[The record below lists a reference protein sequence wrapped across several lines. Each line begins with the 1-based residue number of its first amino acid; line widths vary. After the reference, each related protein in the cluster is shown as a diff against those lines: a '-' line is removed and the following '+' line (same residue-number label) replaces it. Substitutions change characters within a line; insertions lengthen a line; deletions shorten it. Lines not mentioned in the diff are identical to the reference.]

1 MENLEKYL
9 LHYFGFETFRFN
21 QKQIIETILS
31 GNDTLALLPTG
42 GGKSIIYQLPALIS
56 EGVCLVISPLLALMK
71 DQVAQ
76 LETKGIPA
84 AYVSSELTMFQ
95 QQEQLE
101 KAQKQEVKLLYLS
114 PERTSNYH
122 FINALKYIKVSFIAV
137 DEAHCISEW
146 GNDFRPSY
154 LSISDFRMQFPKTPM
169 IALTATATK
178 KTKEDIVT
186 KLKLKNVTI
195 FQNSFIRDNLA
206 IQMVKTDD
214 KISMIIH
221 LLKKYQGSGLIYCRT
236 RKETEELY
244 KILKSKDL
252 FVDYF
257 HAGLSES
264 EKQKKQKN
272 WTASNFQTLICTNA
286 FGMGIDKSNVR
297 LVVHASPS
305 YSIENYYQE
314 IGRAGRDGIT
324 SATYLLWNENEISK
338 LKHQLINIQCTKSE
352 YSKVVQQLFSRN
364 FITEQDEFLFKTYPF
379 SLEKFEK
386 NLGVSN
392 RKIKTVLQFLE
403 NASLIRWEKNS
414 KNSRIKFTCH
424 PNQINYLNQ
433 LRYQIIEYFSRSIM
447 GVFSEE
453 ILFSEEELSKTFEVS
468 VESIQKELSQLQ
480 QENWI
485 EYIPSSAQSITFLK
499 PRKDDYW
506 INELWK
512 KFKTNQEN
520 NLFKYSELEYLITQN
535 RYCRTR
541 LILGYFDEKIKT
553 NCGICDVCLQ
563 KSSKNSQL
571 STLILK
577 YIKEKNRTLQEIIL
591 EFSNHDNDEIIETIQ
606 LLLSDEKI
614 KNSTYSTYCLNE

>member
-9 LHYFGFETFRFN
+9 QHYFGYDTFRFN
-21 QKQIIETILS
+21 QKQIIESILS
-31 GNDTLALLPTG
+31 ANDTLALLPTG

-56 EGVCLVISPLLALMK
+56 DGVCLVISPLLALMK

-76 LETKGIPA
+76 LEKKGIPA
-84 AYVSSELTMFQ
+84 AYVSSDLTMFQ

-114 PERTSNYH
+114 PERISNYH

-154 LSISDFRMQFPKTPM
+154 LSISDFRLQFPKTPI

-178 KTKEDIVT
+178 KTKEDIVA
-186 KLKLKNVTI
+186 KLKLKNVAI
-195 FQNSFIRDNLA
+195 FQNSFLRENLA
-206 IQMVKTDD
+206 IQMIKADD

-244 KILKSKDL
+244 KVLKSKDL

-257 HAGLSES
+257 HAGLSDF
-264 EKQKKQKN
+264 EKQKKQKS

-297 LVVHASPS
+297 LVVHASFS

-324 SATYLLWNENEISK
+324 SATYLLWSERELANYKN
-338 LKHQLINIQCTKSE
+338 QLINIQCNKSE
-352 YSKVVQQLFSRN
+352 YTKIVQQLFSRN
-364 FITEQDEFLFKTYPF
+364 FITEQDEFQVRTYPF
-379 SLEKFEK
+379 SLEKLQK
-386 NLGVSN
+386 NLGISS
-392 RKIKTVLQFLE
+392 RKVNAVLNFLE
-403 NASLIRWEKNS
+403 NASLLRWEKNLQH
-414 KNSRIKFTCH
+414 SRIKFTCN
-424 PNQINYLNQ
+424 PKQINYLNQ

-447 GVFSEE
+447 GAFSEE
-453 ILFSEEELSKTFEVS
+453 ILFSEEELSDTFSVS
-468 VESIQKELSQLQ
+468 LESIHQELFQLQ

-485 EYIPSSAQSITFLK
+485 EYTPASKQSLTFLK

-520 NLFKYSELEYLITQN
+520 NLFKFRELEYLITQN
-535 RYCRTR
+535 TYCRTR
-541 LILGYFDEKIKT
+541 LILGYFDEKTKI

-563 KSSKNSQL
+563 NSSINFQL
-571 STLILK
+571 STTILE
-577 YIKEKNRTLQEIIL
+577 YLKENNRTLQEIIL
-591 EFSNHDNDEIIETIQ
+591 EFSNHNKEEIIETIQ
-606 LLLSDEKI
+606 LLLSEEKI
-614 KNSTYSTYCLNE
+614 KNTSFSTYCIN

>member
-1 MENLEKYL
+1 VESLEKYL
-9 LHYFGFETFRFN
+9 HHYFGYETFRFN
-21 QKQIIETILS
+21 QKQIIENILS

-56 EGVCLVISPLLALMK
+56 DGVCLVISPLLALMK

-76 LETKGIPA
+76 LEKKGIPA
-84 AYVSSELTMFQ
+84 AYVSSDLTMFQ

-101 KAQKQEVKLLYLS
+101 KAQKQQVKLLYLS

-122 FINALKYIKVSFIAV
+122 FINALKYIKVSFIAI

-154 LSISDFRMQFPKTPM
+154 LSISDFRLQFPKIPM

-178 KTKEDIVT
+178 KTKDDIVT
-186 KLKLKNVTI
+186 KLKLKNVAI
-195 FQNSFIRDNLA
+195 FQNSFLRENLA
-206 IQMVKTDD
+206 IQMIKTDD
-214 KISMIIH
+214 KISMIVH

-244 KILKSKDL
+244 KVLKSKDL

-257 HAGLSES
+257 HAGLSDF

-297 LVVHASPS
+297 LVIHASPS

-314 IGRAGRDGIT
+314 IGRAGRDSIT
-324 SATYLLWNENEISK
+324 SATYLLWSENEMENYK
-338 LKHQLINIQCTKSE
+338 YQLINIQCSKNEYTKI
-352 YSKVVQQLFSRN
+352 VQQLFSRN
-364 FITEQDEFLFKTYPF
+364 FITEQEEFQIKTYPF
-379 SLEKFEK
+379 SIEKLQK
-386 NLGVSN
+386 NLGISS
-392 RKIKTVLQFLE
+392 RKINVVLRFLE
-403 NASLIRWEKNS
+403 NASLIRWEKNIQ
-414 KNSRIKFTCH
+414 NSRIKFTCH
-424 PNQINYLNQ
+424 PHQINYLNQ

-447 GVFSEE
+447 GAFSEE
-453 ILFSEEELSKTFEVS
+453 ITFSEQDLSNDFLVS
-468 VESIQKELSQLQ
+468 AESIHQELVQLH

-485 EYIPSSAQSITFLK
+485 EYLPASQQSITFLK

-506 INELWK
+506 ISEMWK
-512 KFKTNQEN
+512 KFKINQEN
-520 NLFKYSELEYLITQN
+520 NLFKFRELEYLITQN
-535 RYCRTR
+535 RHCRTR
-541 LILGYFDEKIKT
+541 LILGYFNEKTKE

-563 KSSKNSQL
+563 NSSINHHLSNS
-571 STLILK
+571 ILE
-577 YIKEKNRTLQEIIL
+577 YIKENNRTLQELIL
-591 EFSNHDNDEIIETIQ
+591 EFTNHSKEEIIETIQ
-606 LLLSDEKI
+606 LLLSEEKI
-614 KNSTYSTYCLNE
+614 KNTSFLTYCIN

>member
-1 MENLEKYL
+1 MESLEKYL
-9 LHYFGFETFRFN
+9 HHYFGYETFRFN
-21 QKQIIETILS
+21 QKQIIENILS

-56 EGVCLVISPLLALMK
+56 DGVCLVISPLLALMK

-76 LETKGIPA
+76 LEKKGIPA
-84 AYVSSELTMFQ
+84 AYVSSDLTMFQ

-101 KAQKQEVKLLYLS
+101 KAQKQQVKLLYLS

-122 FINALKYIKVSFIAV
+122 FINALKYIKVSFIAI

-154 LSISDFRMQFPKTPM
+154 LSISDFRLQFPKIPM

-178 KTKEDIVT
+178 KTKDDIVT
-186 KLKLKNVTI
+186 KLKLKNVAI
-195 FQNSFIRDNLA
+195 FQNSFLRENLA
-206 IQMVKTDD
+206 IQMIKTDD
-214 KISMIIH
+214 KISMIVH

-244 KILKSKDL
+244 KVLKSKDL

-257 HAGLSES
+257 HAGLSDF

-297 LVVHASPS
+297 LVIHASPS

-314 IGRAGRDGIT
+314 IGRAGRDSIT
-324 SATYLLWNENEISK
+324 SATYLLWSENEMENYK
-338 LKHQLINIQCTKSE
+338 YQLINIQCSKNEYTKI
-352 YSKVVQQLFSRN
+352 VQQLFSRN
-364 FITEQDEFLFKTYPF
+364 FITEQEEFQIKTYPF
-379 SLEKFEK
+379 SIEKLQK
-386 NLGVSN
+386 NLGISS
-392 RKIKTVLQFLE
+392 RKINVVLRFLE
-403 NASLIRWEKNS
+403 NASLIRWEKNIQ
-414 KNSRIKFTCH
+414 NSRIKFTCH
-424 PNQINYLNQ
+424 PHQINYLNQ

-447 GVFSEE
+447 GAFSEE
-453 ILFSEEELSKTFEVS
+453 ITFSEQDLSNDFLVS
-468 VESIQKELSQLQ
+468 AESIHQELVQLH

-485 EYIPSSAQSITFLK
+485 EYLPASQQSITFLK

-506 INELWK
+506 ISEMWK
-512 KFKTNQEN
+512 KFKINQEN
-520 NLFKYSELEYLITQN
+520 NLFKFRELEYLITQN
-535 RYCRTR
+535 RHCRTR
-541 LILGYFDEKIKT
+541 LILGYFNEKTKE

-563 KSSKNSQL
+563 NSSINHHLSNS
-571 STLILK
+571 ILE
-577 YIKEKNRTLQEIIL
+577 YIKENNRTLQELIL
-591 EFSNHDNDEIIETIQ
+591 EFTNHSKEEIIETIQ
-606 LLLSDEKI
+606 LLLSEEKI
-614 KNSTYSTYCLNE
+614 KNTSFLTYCIN